1 MRRRYW
7 NIVVAFITA
16 RVCRSPI
23 RTEWGIAGCLPWMC
37 SFRQSFRVS
46 ADKTSDYC
54 CFDRK
59 NKTQQQQEK
68 RFLRQHDFP
77 NTCAHQVYIDAE
89 LFQCFVRHIF
99 LFFSSTNKKFIEKKR
114 KKKYKAAV
122 QSSSSNFFFPYSRW
136 MRLLYPVTDNKGSIQ
151 TSFIVGCVSHSLPYN
166 LHILYYIDCTHL
178 KMLQAGQSSKSSLS
192 LIDVPDII
200 ASHVFC
206 LQSNKSDTCGR
217 RRTHYVCVWVYTV
230 RIYA

>member
-1 MRRRYW
+1 MFHVPDDLRHFGFLGFSWFSWSLRRWRCFLFSVMRRRYW

-54 CFDRK
+54 CFDQK

-114 KKKYKAAV
+114 KKK
-122 QSSSSNFFFPYSRW
+122 
-136 MRLLYPVTDNKGSIQ
+136 
-151 TSFIVGCVSHSLPYN
+151 
-166 LHILYYIDCTHL
+166 
-178 KMLQAGQSSKSSLS
+178 
-192 LIDVPDII
+192 
-200 ASHVFC
+200 
-206 LQSNKSDTCGR
+206 
-217 RRTHYVCVWVYTV
+217 
-230 RIYA
+230 